1 MYFFKT
7 PFWLKLLY
15 PKRTWAISTSEKI
28 IYLTF
33 DDGPHPQI
41 TPFVLDLLK
50 QYEAKASFFCI
61 GHNVERYPLVYDRI
75 LADGHSTGNHTYD
88 HKNGFKTNDEE
99 YLNDLRK
106 AETWIRSKLFRPPY
120 GRLKWSQA
128 RKLKDYRIIMWDL
141 LSGDFDTGLKKE
153 KCLEMVKKHARP
165 GSILVFHDSEKAWE
179 RLEYVLP
186 NMLAYFKQQGYRF
199 EKIRQEPS

>member
-1 MYFFKT
+1 M
-7 PFWLKLLY
+7 
-15 PKRTWAISTSEKI
+15 
-28 IYLTF
+28 
-33 DDGPHPQI
+33 
-41 TPFVLDLLK
+41 
-50 QYEAKASFFCI
+50 
-61 GHNVERYPLVYDRI
+61 ERYPLVYDRI

-179 RLEYVLP
+179 RLEYVLS